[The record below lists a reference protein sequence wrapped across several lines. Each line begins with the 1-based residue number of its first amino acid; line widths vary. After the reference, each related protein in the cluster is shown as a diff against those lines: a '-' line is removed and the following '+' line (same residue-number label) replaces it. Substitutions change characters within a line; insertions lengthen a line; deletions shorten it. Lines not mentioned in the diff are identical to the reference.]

1 MSDEPKPDWININS
15 LVEEKKSNFD
25 LNNLHPEA
33 QKRLQMLGLVTINAD
48 GEQQEATDDEI
59 DNILRKTM
67 QNEDPNILAD
77 KYMMKHGLYELF
89 KVDSLCFFQNFTLNF
104 LDNDIKNCT

>member
-1 MSDEPKPDWININS
+1 MSDENKTEWSNVKSLHNDRFVAPKTPI
-15 LVEEKKSNFD
+15 FD

-33 QKRLQMLGLVTINAD
+33 KNRLQMLGFITTNAN
-48 GEQQEATDDEI
+48 GEQQEATDEEI
-59 DNILRKTM
+59 DAILRKTM

-89 KVDSLCFFQNFTLNF
+89 KVDFSS
-104 LDNDIKNCT
+104 